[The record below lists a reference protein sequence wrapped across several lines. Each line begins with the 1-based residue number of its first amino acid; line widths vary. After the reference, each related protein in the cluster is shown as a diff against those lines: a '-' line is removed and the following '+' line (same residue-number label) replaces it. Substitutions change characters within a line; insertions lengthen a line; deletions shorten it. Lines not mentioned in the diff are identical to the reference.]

1 LPEGVGIGFSPEHFV
16 PGYTAQR
23 TLAFLP
29 SSLPGQAQ
37 KCRNRSPKFRS
48 LLHKWNPLFNTGYT

>member
-29 SSLPGQAQ
+29 VFIARPSTKMPKPQPQVPLITAQ
-37 KCRNRSPKFRS
+37 MEPFV
-48 LLHKWNPLFNTGYT
+48 